1 MNKNV
6 KKPLLLWSVIVVGL
20 GLSAAF
26 AQIHVK
32 SDLSNAIQNIQ
43 KVYFS
48 PEGIQDPDP
57 AKNILVEMDGGVL
70 RIHGK
75 VLAETANAKN
85 TLSSWATNAL
95 LIQGRDNKV
104 FWKDSTLVWGEENRF
119 FENSESDT
127 ILWGKKNIAFGW
139 SQNWVIFAGRNN
151 TIQTWSNS
159 AIAAGERNEIEGT
172 NSFVAGGSLVAI
184 KGDNSFAAGAN
195 IKQADTPKNS
205 VFLWSDNSLNWA
217 TQFLKPAQDDTFL
230 IRAANGLAIW
240 KNRPEVKGVDVKGF
254 VQIWDQELVCSEKTK
269 GAIKYVGDMKGCFCS
284 CNGEGWMAM
293 SQSKNC
299 MQRCK

>member
-1 MNKNV
+1 M
-6 KKPLLLWSVIVVGL
+6 LLGL

-48 PEGIQDPDP
+48 PEGIQDPNP

-75 VLAETANAKN
+75 VLAENLNAKN
-85 TLSSWATNAL
+85 LLASGATNAL
-95 LIQGRDNKV
+95 LIQGMANTGY
-104 FWKDSTLVWGEENRF
+104 W
-119 FENSESDT
+119 ENSIIIGGHYNSVETASQAGV
-127 ILWGKKNIAFGW
+127 ILWGKDNTVISW
-139 SQNWVIFAGRNN
+139 SQQGIIFAGDLNKVN
-151 TIQTWSNS
+151 VWSNS
-159 AIAAGERNEIEGT
+159 AIAAGNRNEIEGS
-172 NSFVAGGSLVAI
+172 NSFVAGGALVAI

-205 VFLWSDNSLNWA
+205 VFLWSDALKRTSSDLYLN
-217 TQFLKPAQDDTFL
+217 PVQDDTFL

-254 VQIWDQELVCSEKTK
+254 IQIWDQELVCSEKTK
-269 GAIKYVGDMKGCFCS
+269 GAIKYVGDTKGCFCS